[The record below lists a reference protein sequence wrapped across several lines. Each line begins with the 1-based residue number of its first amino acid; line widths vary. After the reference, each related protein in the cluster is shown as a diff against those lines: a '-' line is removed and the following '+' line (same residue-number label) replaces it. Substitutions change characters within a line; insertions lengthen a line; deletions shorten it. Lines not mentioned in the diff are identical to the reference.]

1 MAENK
6 FYVVFGDKEP
16 FRCPIE
22 EIRMEAAGTYKFMYL
37 AAEWIGEQLHC
48 GVKPHRCC
56 DPEQVHQPLSKRKAE
71 LTDYQKQSLTFIRNT
86 YPLSNFYQ
94 VGLPAGQPEIVI
106 KNQDIRS
113 LRFSFPDGTLCRVP
127 AGCEAC
133 IFPADFSIREENP
146 TVLIQLDA
154 NSEHMIT
161 SAKQKN
167 MDGWKPISTIVYD
180 SLHVDGYLLDL
191 TAGDDLLGRFEALNG
206 FAGEPALQVID
217 CSSFGCSQWL
227 FQNQGSD
234 QIPVR
239 FPDGRTEFVP
249 ADGKIHHLSKSL
261 IDAVI

>member
-1 MAENK
+1 
-6 FYVVFGDKEP
+6 
-16 FRCPIE
+16 
-22 EIRMEAAGTYKFMYL
+22 
-37 AAEWIGEQLHC
+37 
-48 GVKPHRCC
+48 
-56 DPEQVHQPLSKRKAE
+56 
-71 LTDYQKQSLTFIRNT
+71 
-86 YPLSNFYQ
+86 
-94 VGLPAGQPEIVI
+94 
-106 KNQDIRS
+106 
-113 LRFSFPDGTLCRVP
+113 
-127 AGCEAC
+127 
-133 IFPADFSIREENP
+133 
-146 TVLIQLDA
+146 
-154 NSEHMIT
+154 MIT